1 MNEDKKIADSGSIIK
16 DINDQCGNLL
26 KKGVDF
32 TVETIDKIL
41 RSIKNINLETV
52 KMAWNYEEKYCPEL
66 TLEETIKWFKMN
78 LPQKNVK
85 GCLIITKEDLS
96 KHQLELHQ
104 CFIDE
109 KNEPMLGAGN
119 PHRFIITQRK
129 DDDLNAQFGEKKMIV
144 FQ

>member
-1 MNEDKKIADSGSIIK
+1 MKEEREVVDCNSIIK
-16 DINDQCGNLL
+16 DINYQFGNLL

-41 RSIKNINLETV
+41 RNIKNINLETV

-78 LPQKNVK
+78 LPQKNLR
-85 GCLIITKEDLS
+85 GCLIITKEDPS
-96 KHQLELHQ
+96 KNQLELHQ

-129 DDDLNAQFGEKKMIV
+129 DNDLNAQFGDKKMIV